1 MFSFVLGSCS
11 SWSFAIHCTISNNCT
26 RADWVKWHPPG
37 EKQLVL
43 RSKVLLCLL
52 LEVTC
57 PAHHSHHL
65 FLSIFDLFQSNS
77 LCCALTSLVR
87 AAPRSFALVHLL
99 LTISVCWPSVYRR
112 TPEQYI
118 SSDVSKREMFSSRFW
133 YVALVNIFSVH
144 SAVAIGKSKP
154 APAVLRDV
162 GAF

>member
-11 SWSFAIHCTISNNCT
+11 SWSFAIHHTISNNCT
-26 RADWVKWHPPG
+26 RADWVKWHPPE

-57 PAHHSHHL
+57 PAHHIHHL
-65 FLSIFDLFQSNS
+65 LLNIFDLFQSNS

-99 LTISVCWPSVYRR
+99 LTVSVCWPSVYRH
-112 TPEQYI
+112 TPEQYV
-118 SSDVSKREMFSSRFW
+118 SSDVSKWEMFSSRFW

>member
-11 SWSFAIHCTISNNCT
+11 SWSFAIHHTISNNCT
-26 RADWVKWHPPG
+26 RADWVKWHPPE

-57 PAHHSHHL
+57 PAHHIHHL
-65 FLSIFDLFQSNS
+65 LLNIFDLFQSNS

-99 LTISVCWPSVYRR
+99 LTVSVCWPSVYRH
-112 TPEQYI
+112 TPEQYV
-118 SSDVSKREMFSSRFW
+118 SSDVSKWEMFSSRFW

-162 GAF
+162 WAF